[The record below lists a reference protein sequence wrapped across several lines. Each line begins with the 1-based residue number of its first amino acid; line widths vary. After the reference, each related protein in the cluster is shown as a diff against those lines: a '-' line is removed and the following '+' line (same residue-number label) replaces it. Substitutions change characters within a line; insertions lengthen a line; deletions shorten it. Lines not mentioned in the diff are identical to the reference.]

1 MVLANPIDWNKAWN
15 SARQMTAVRCM
26 SALQRL
32 RSVTKAFLSEGQGQT
47 AVLGE

>member
-1 MVLANPIDWNKAWN
+1 MLRSDPLRSVAELTWAA
-15 SARQMTAVRCM
+15 AM
-26 SALQRL
+26 QRL

>member
-1 MVLANPIDWNKAWN
+1 MLPFDPLRTVATLLWA
-15 SARQMTAVRCM
+15 AV
-26 SALQRL
+26 LQRL